1 MNNERTLLERPLTG
15 AIRPD
20 NRPLS
25 LKEYEASG
33 GYQGLR
39 KALSA
44 MTPREV
50 VDEVKKANLRGRG
63 GAGFP
68 TGQKFESMAPVSDPR
83 RPRYL
88 IANADEME
96 PGTFKDRMLIEGNPH
111 QLVEGMIISSYA
123 VQADIAYIFL
133 RWEYNA
139 PVRDLEQALAE
150 AYAAGYLGKDI
161 LKSGYSLDI
170 HVHVSAGRYICG
182 EETAL
187 LNALEGRR
195 AIPRSRPPHATLV
208 GLWGKSSI
216 VNNAETLCNVSH
228 IIKNGADWYRSISKS
243 EDGGTKIFGA
253 SGRVKTPG
261 AWELPMGTTIR
272 EILFEHAGG
281 MSDGY
286 RLRALIPGGASTEFI
301 LEEHL
306 DVKMDYSSVQKVGS
320 RMGTGTM
327 VVLDD
332 RTCPVGFVHNLE
344 RFFAR
349 ESCGWCTP
357 CREGLYWTE
366 RILGEIEAGRGEE
379 GDIATLRSMT
389 RMMAMGRTFCVL
401 APGAMEPLQSGL
413 TYFKEDF
420 ERHISGKGCPWK

>member
-1 MNNERTLLERPLTG
+1 MTYSENMNSEKRLLERPLTG
-15 AIRPD
+15 ALKPD
-20 NRPLS
+20 GSPLS

-33 GYQGLR
+33 GYIGLR
-39 KALSA
+39 KAINS
-44 MTPREV
+44 MTPPEV
-50 VDEVKKANLRGRG
+50 VDELKRSNLRGRG

-150 AYAAGYLGKDI
+150 AYAAGYLGKNI

-195 AIPRSRPPHATLV
+195 AVPRSRPPNATLV
-208 GLWGKSSI
+208 GLWG
-216 VNNAETLCNVSH
+216 NP
-228 IIKNGADWYRSISKS
+228 D
-243 EDGGTKIFGA
+243 
-253 SGRVKTPG
+253 
-261 AWELPMGTTIR
+261 
-272 EILFEHAGG
+272 
-281 MSDGY
+281 
-286 RLRALIPGGASTEFI
+286 
-301 LEEHL
+301 
-306 DVKMDYSSVQKVGS
+306 
-320 RMGTGTM
+320 
-327 VVLDD
+327 
-332 RTCPVGFVHNLE
+332 
-344 RFFAR
+344 
-349 ESCGWCTP
+349 
-357 CREGLYWTE
+357 
-366 RILGEIEAGRGEE
+366 
-379 GDIATLRSMT
+379 
-389 RMMAMGRTFCVL
+389 
-401 APGAMEPLQSGL
+401 
-413 TYFKEDF
+413 
-420 ERHISGKGCPWK
+420 